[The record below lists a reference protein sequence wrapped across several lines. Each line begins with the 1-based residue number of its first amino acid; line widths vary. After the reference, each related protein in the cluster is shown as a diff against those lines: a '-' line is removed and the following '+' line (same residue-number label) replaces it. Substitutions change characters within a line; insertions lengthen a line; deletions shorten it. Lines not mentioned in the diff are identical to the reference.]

1 MTDHPSWRGP
11 AAIRSQLV
19 LEMGAAMT
27 AADGEPYREA
37 EVSLQAQR
45 GDRRSLNL
53 SAASTVDCID
63 RIVKGEL
70 DLSFM
75 NPSCALTVA
84 HRGKGAHF
92 TTPQPIRSI
101 AVLPSLDQC
110 LLAVKASTGLTHI
123 EDIARAKL
131 PLRISLRGSA
141 THWLHCMLEDIFRAA
156 GFSTADLLSWGGAL
170 KKDGK
175 IPAPGDKRF
184 QMVARGDADAIFD
197 EGPVRWATG
206 AMEAGMR
213 ILSMSEETAA
223 RLEAVGYRRARL
235 DRRDYPL
242 LPDNVLTLDFSGW
255 PLFVHADA
263 DATSVSAICAG
274 LESRKDLIPWEGDGP
289 LPLELMCRG
298 GEGAPLDVPLHPAAE
313 RFWRE
318 RGYL

>member
-1 MTDHPSWRGP
+1 MTDHLSWRGP

-19 LEMGAAMT
+19 LDMCAAMV

-53 SAASTVDCID
+53 SAASTVDCISKVVNGD
-63 RIVKGEL
+63 L

-84 HRGKGAHF
+84 HRGKGAYF
-92 TTPQPIRSI
+92 TTPQPIRTI

-110 LLAVKASTGLTHI
+110 LLAVRESAGITHI

-141 THWLHCMLEDIFRAA
+141 THWLHCMLEDVFRAA
-156 GFSTADLLSWGGAL
+156 GFSTAELLSWGGAL
-170 KKDGK
+170 VKDGK

-197 EGPVRWATG
+197 EGPARWATG
-206 AMEAGMR
+206 AIEAGMR
-213 ILSMSEETAA
+213 ILTMSEDTAA

-235 DRRDYPL
+235 DRRDYPRL
-242 LPDNVLTLDFSGW
+242 SENVLTLDFSGW
-255 PLFVHADA
+255 PLFVRADA
-263 DATSVSAICAG
+263 DEAAVSAMCAG
-274 LESRKDLIPWEGDGP
+274 LEARKSLIPWEGDGP
-289 LPLELMCRG
+289 LPLALMCRG
-298 GEGAPLDVPLHPAAE
+298 GEGAPLDVPLHSAAE
-313 RFWRE
+313 KFWKE